1 MLDKSGVNAIDRD
14 GLVNNML
21 DKSGPN
27 TINAIANN
35 FGKVINSVTDKDGL
49 VNNMLDKSGVN
60 AVDRDGLVNN
70 MLDKSGVNAV
80 NVANV
85 ISRNETIVNSIS
97 DETKNKLN
105 SYLK

>member
-1 MLDKSGVNAIDRD
+1 
-14 GLVNNML
+14 
-21 DKSGPN
+21 
-27 TINAIANN
+27 
-35 FGKVINSVTDKDGL
+35 
-49 VNNMLDKSGVN
+49 MLDKSGVN